1 MMKTTK
7 RSTLSLA
14 GALFAASLSLMACD
28 DDDNWR
34 GRTVH
39 TTAELQDTLN
49 HNGSAQIP
57 SGTQLV
63 LNGQMTVQAGET
75 LLVSEGA
82 RIDGDGKLNVNGTLV
97 VEGWADLD
105 RVSLNSGAVIRNDGN
120 LDVDHIDLNG
130 GRLENAGVFNLDNLH
145 VNGGSS
151 VENTGSLTFDKLTLN
166 GGTFTNLGVV
176 IVTDNLTMN
185 GGSHIDNGHPSFL
198 GNPTFTVADRL
209 LMNGGLIWNAANGTI
224 NLTHV
229 TMNGGSEIDNSA
241 GGVVTVHALGTCNIQ
256 NGTVKNW
263 QCP

>member
-7 RSTLSLA
+7 RRTLSLA
-14 GALFAASLSLMACD
+14 GALFAASLSLLACD

-39 TTAELQDTLN
+39 SPTELKDTLN
-49 HNGSAQIP
+49 HNGSASIP
-57 SGTQLV
+57 SGTQLI
-63 LNGQMTVQAGET
+63 LHEHMTVQAGQT

-82 RIDGDGKLNVNGTLV
+82 RIEGDGKLDVNGTLL

-105 RVSLNSGAVIRNDGN
+105 RVVVNNGAVIRNDGN
-120 LDVDHIDLNG
+120 LDVDNIDLNG
-130 GRLENAGVFNLDNLH
+130 GRLENAGMFTLDDLK

-151 VENTGSLTFDKLTLN
+151 VENAGSLTFENLTLN
-166 GGTFTNLGVV
+166 GGTFTNLGAV
-176 IVTDNLTMN
+176 IVSDLTVN
-185 GGSHIDNGHPSFL
+185 GGSRIDNGQPSFV
-198 GNPTFTVADRL
+198 GSPSFTVADRL

-241 GGVVTVHALGTCNIQ
+241 GGVVTVHAMGSCNIQ
-256 NGTVKNW
+256 SGTVKNW